1 MVESN
6 EKPMR
11 TFEAVI
17 TWAEDAQD
25 SERCVP
31 SLRIDGNEVWRGSG
45 HVDQFEAYKAA
56 IEASGRFLT

>member
-1 MVESN
+1 MVKPN

-17 TWAEDAQD
+17 TWAEDAHD
-25 SERCVP
+25 ADRCVP

-45 HVDQFEAYKAA
+45 HMNQFEAYKSAM
-56 IEASGRFLT
+56 EASGRVST